1 MHRRSLLAGLAL
13 LCCAGC
19 TLGPDFD
26 RPAAPVAAG
35 YGPTP
40 PPDPAAGTAGEAAQ
54 RFVPGAPVPAGWW
67 RAFGSPELDA
77 LVAEAL
83 RHNAGLEAAR
93 ATLRQAEALVAAG
106 RGGFFPSLGLGAQ
119 ATRQRMEP
127 APAASS
133 PYSLRTAR
141 LEVSYA
147 PDLFGGTRR
156 EVEGLVAEADRQGF
170 ELAAAALGVSG
181 NLINAVIEEAALQ
194 AQLTATREII
204 AVAED
209 SLRLSRSRLALGAV
223 PRGEVLLQE
232 AEVIQRRAELPAL
245 QKAVEA
251 RRTLITVLLGRTP
264 DRPLPPLP
272 ALDALRLPETLPVS
286 LPSALVRQRPDILAA
301 EAALRAANAGIGV
314 ASANMLPRLPLT
326 AAYGTAQAPGVDAF
340 TPQGLIWSVAAG
352 LTQPL
357 FQGGRLAGQR
367 AAAIAARDAAAARY
381 QATVLAAFRDVA
393 DALRAIG
400 SDAEELRARR
410 EAARVAA
417 LSLEIARRQQ
427 RLGATSLLEVLAAQ
441 QADARARIALI
452 QATAARFSDTVA
464 LHLALG
470 GGILTRHA
478 PSSLPP

>member
-1 MHRRSLLAGLAL
+1 MRNRRSLLAGLAL

-26 RPAAPVAAG
+26 RPAAPAAAG
-35 YGPTP
+35 YGPIR
-40 PPDPAAGTAGEAAQ
+40 PPDPDAGTAGEAAQ
-54 RFVPGAPVPAGWW
+54 RFVPGAPVPAEWW

-106 RGGFFPSLGLGAQ
+106 RGGFYPSLGLGAQ
-119 ATRQRMEP
+119 ATRQRAEP

-209 SLRLSRSRLALGAV
+209 SLRLLRSRLALGAV

-232 AEVIQRRAELPAL
+232 AEVMQRRAELPAL

-251 RRTLITVLLGRTP
+251 RRTLITVLLGGTP
-264 DRPLPPLP
+264 DRPLP

-314 ASANMLPRLPLT
+314 ATANMLPRLPLT

-367 AAAIAARDAAAARY
+367 EAAIAARDAAAARY
-381 QATVLAAFRDVA
+381 RAAVLGAFRDVA

-417 LSLEIARRQQ
+417 QSLEIARRQQ
-427 RLGATSLLEVLAAQ
+427 RLGAVSLLEVLAAQ
-441 QADARARIALI
+441 QADARARIALV

-464 LHLALG
+464 LHVALG
-470 GGILTRHA
+470 GGVLTGHV